1 MPAGLSGPSLL
12 PPHSSQLELVLG
24 MWRWS
29 WSPGKPCLGVPM
41 CFQER
46 EAKDITGVNISCKFL
61 CLLTM
66 YRTLMATGR
75 GSLALAILLATMD
88 IQLGGC
94 IHIHSSMYQKGK
106 QLSLTCT
113 LWYKTEEAEGVIV
126 FLCKD
131 RSSDCSP
138 ETSLKQLRLK
148 RDPGRDGVSEV
159 SSHLVFT
166 INQATPS
173 DSGTYQC
180 CARSQKPDIH
190 LQGHFFSVS
199 VTETG
204 NYTEEGLKHTGQPEF
219 NHNKGTLSSG
229 FLQEKVWVMLVTSL
243 VALQA
248 FVSLVPEL

>member
-88 IQLGGC
+88 IQLGGEDRPP
-94 IHIHSSMYQKGK
+94 IHISPRQGQPSGK
-106 QLSLTCT
+106 ILNS
-113 LWYKTEEAEGVIV
+113 WGMDPKVFFSAGEE
-126 FLCKD
+126 
-131 RSSDCSP
+131 
-138 ETSLKQLRLK
+138 
-148 RDPGRDGVSEV
+148 RDPLPLDTNERVKNIAF
-159 SSHLVFT
+159 LFLLKLLLL
-166 INQATPS
+166 PS
-173 DSGTYQC
+173 PMRHSASAMC
-180 CARSQKPDIH
+180 C
-190 LQGHFFSVS
+190 
-199 VTETG
+199 
-204 NYTEEGLKHTGQPEF
+204 
-219 NHNKGTLSSG
+219 
-229 FLQEKVWVMLVTSL
+229 
-243 VALQA
+243 
-248 FVSLVPEL
+248 